1 MLLMGVAALVM
12 IGQAQ
17 VSAQLSRTS
26 ARFGGSKESSGKEVS
41 ILSIAAMDE
50 TFPRSGSI
58 VSSRSGQ
65 SGPVKVAS
73 AEFDFEL
80 PPAPRDD
87 TLAPAPARLSE
98 PAGGVSERF
107 VAEYGAQA
115 VTPGDDAILAM
126 DMTDSKP
133 AGLSD
138 KPAGLS
144 DKPAGLSDKPAGLSA
159 SRVELSTNAAPR
171 RGDDDKA
178 VYFDPPEDQTQ
189 RRENLEDLWNIAL
202 ESSRKLQSKDFQYA
216 EAQEKASAA
225 RGVGLPKVTNASGWH
240 AVSEQYAIEGSI
252 DIVPGVLSMPFQTAV
267 LDQRFATSI
276 TALTV
281 PVYMGGRVRGM
292 IEAANSAAAA
302 IASGREI
309 GRLDL
314 KFEVAQTY
322 LLVLRVRSLLRVAE
336 EAERTLEVHRKD
348 AQRLFDTGIV
358 NKNVLLTAEAA
369 LANARH
375 DVLKARNAVALSEAA
390 LNRLLWRPLNTPVN
404 ICECPIPER
413 SGDLE
418 SLTAEAEHARPEL
431 AALAHKSQA
440 LSAQAKVKRADRLPQ
455 IALVGSH
462 NYMQNSHLS
471 TDQSLSGSV
480 GMVWT
485 PIDGGVSRA
494 QQQAA
499 EYEAMSVTKEYEDAR
514 TGIELQVYQAWLEEE
529 QSRDRVE
536 VARKAVEQAAENLRV
551 TTNSFREG
559 LVGHSEVLDATTLW
573 TMTESN
579 LANARYDAIAATF
592 SLRRAVGNL

>member
-1 MLLMGVAALVM
+1 MLLAGGMTP
-12 IGQAQ
+12 

-26 ARFGGSKESSGKEVS
+26 ARFGETQSRSGNGGSV
-41 ILSIAAMDE
+41 LSIAAMDE

-65 SGPVKVAS
+65 PSGAIKVAS
-73 AEFDFEL
+73 AVGDFEL
-80 PPAPRDD
+80 PPPPRDD
-87 TLAPAPARLSE
+87 SPAPAPARLSDTRGE
-98 PAGGVSERF
+98 TSQRLI
-107 VAEYGAQA
+107 AEYGAQA

-126 DMTDSKP
+126 DMSDNKP
-133 AGLSD
+133 AE
-138 KPAGLS
+138 
-144 DKPAGLSDKPAGLSA
+144 LSA

>member
-1 MLLMGVAALVM
+1 MLLAGGMTP
-12 IGQAQ
+12 

-26 ARFGGSKESSGKEVS
+26 ARFGETQSRSGNGGSV
-41 ILSIAAMDE
+41 LSIAAMDE

-65 SGPVKVAS
+65 PSGAIKVAS
-73 AEFDFEL
+73 AVGDFEL
-80 PPAPRDD
+80 PPPPRDD
-87 TLAPAPARLSE
+87 SPAPAPARLSDTRGE
-98 PAGGVSERF
+98 TSQRLI
-107 VAEYGAQA
+107 AEYGAQA

-126 DMTDSKP
+126 DMSDNKP
-133 AGLSD
+133 AE
-138 KPAGLS
+138 
-144 DKPAGLSDKPAGLSA
+144 LSA
-159 SRVELSTNAAPR
+159 SAVNAALSDGSAPVSPSVSPSVSSSVSS
-171 RGDDDKA
+171 GNSDTA

-202 ESSRKLQSKDFQYA
+202 ESSRKLQSRDLQYA
-216 EAQEKASAA
+216 QAQEKAAAA

-314 KFEVAQTY
+314 KYEVAQTY

-336 EAERTLEVHRKD
+336 EAERTLEGHRKD

-404 ICECPIPER
+404 ISEYPIPEL
-413 SGDLE
+413 SGDLQA
-418 SLTAEAEHARPEL
+418 LTAEAEHSRPEL

-462 NYMQNSHLS
+462 NYLQNSHLS

-529 QSRDRVE
+529 QSRDRIE
-536 VARKAVEQAAENLRV
+536 VARKAVEQADENLRV

-559 LVGHSEVLDATTLW
+559 LVGHTEVLDATTLW